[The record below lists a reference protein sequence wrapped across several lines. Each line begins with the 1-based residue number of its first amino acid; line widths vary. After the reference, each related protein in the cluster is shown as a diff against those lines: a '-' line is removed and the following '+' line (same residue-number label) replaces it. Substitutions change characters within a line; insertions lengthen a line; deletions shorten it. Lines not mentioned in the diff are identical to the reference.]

1 MNVPLWMSQS
11 LSKDDQFLTG
21 FEESLLANDSNNNN
35 NNEYVENPAA
45 TNPTSSTKPTSPIII
60 AICMIG
66 MGASTFATSEA
77 LFLQTEMFTKCFNY
91 SNFFGV
97 ALMCLFLPGLIV
109 QILQNQFD
117 EQYNR
122 KFSTRTAT
130 AFRISIGQTF
140 ILVPCFVFF
149 TKLHQDHPN
158 QLASSP
164 PPQSLLIGCF
174 IFIGFGCAF
183 VYGSSSQIVA
193 LLPSKFH
200 AYFFVG
206 AYLNSIVMAPVN
218 TAVGQLFTIKDHQCT
233 EIYWNKITK
242 FYAIS
247 TFTNCFGVLSFVVLC
262 YCTVTGKRAVMGVGT
277 NENDNE
283 EGGGIGLPM
292 EFVLNPASPTLSER
306 GRGIKKINSG
316 QIWRQLFGVG
326 LTMVLVLVEN
336 MLVSS
341 SYHKIPVAGQ
351 IFAIPTVMMYSF
363 YMSMCVGS
371 MTSSFK
377 CVQKKL
383 TTSILFGLTL
393 LRVPG
398 VVLIYWYVGL
408 NPIDIRNGT
417 APINP
422 GDYGVLVFGS
432 IYIWLGGI
440 IFSRS
445 FSIATEMFTRPEE
458 KAVSATVMNVL
469 YFFGIC
475 AVSTGIL
482 LTA

>member
-1 MNVPLWMSQS
+1 
-11 LSKDDQFLTG
+11 
-21 FEESLLANDSNNNN
+21 
-35 NNEYVENPAA
+35 
-45 TNPTSSTKPTSPIII
+45 
-60 AICMIG
+60 
-66 MGASTFATSEA
+66 
-77 LFLQTEMFTKCFNY
+77 
-91 SNFFGV
+91 
-97 ALMCLFLPGLIV
+97 
-109 QILQNQFD
+109 
-117 EQYNR
+117 
-122 KFSTRTAT
+122 
-130 AFRISIGQTF
+130 
-140 ILVPCFVFF
+140 
-149 TKLHQDHPN
+149 
-158 QLASSP
+158 
-164 PPQSLLIGCF
+164 
-174 IFIGFGCAF
+174 
-183 VYGSSSQIVA
+183 
-193 LLPSKFH
+193 
-200 AYFFVG
+200 
-206 AYLNSIVMAPVN
+206 
-218 TAVGQLFTIKDHQCT
+218 
-233 EIYWNKITK
+233 
-242 FYAIS
+242 
-247 TFTNCFGVLSFVVLC
+247 
-262 YCTVTGKRAVMGVGT
+262 
-277 NENDNE
+277 
-283 EGGGIGLPM
+283 
-292 EFVLNPASPTLSER
+292 
-306 GRGIKKINSG
+306 
-316 QIWRQLFGVG
+316 
-326 LTMVLVLVEN
+326 MVLVLVEN

-458 KAVSATVMNVL
+458 KAL
-469 YFFGIC
+469 YFFCIC